1 MIDDI
6 TAAADD
12 DLEEIIANINND
24 EHTDENISYKM
35 LHRQRNHTGKHVLAY
50 SDTENSQKFEKFKHF
65 QTLLLTAC
73 TSIMSR
79 G

>member
-50 SDTENSQKFEKFKHF
+50 SDTENS
-65 QTLLLTAC
+65 
-73 TSIMSR
+73 
-79 G
+79 